1 MHDWSTLF
9 WLQAARRW
17 RKLFLQPKELQDF
30 SRGVSCSVEI
40 LLVDVEFPV
49 KYCDGVAV
57 CVYNIVEV
65 TCAIDSL
72 KSPRLEASAL
82 ILDIREACDNW
93 DEI

>member
-1 MHDWSTLF
+1 M
-9 WLQAARRW
+9 
-17 RKLFLQPKELQDF
+17 
-30 SRGVSCSVEI
+30 
-40 LLVDVEFPV
+40 DVEFPV